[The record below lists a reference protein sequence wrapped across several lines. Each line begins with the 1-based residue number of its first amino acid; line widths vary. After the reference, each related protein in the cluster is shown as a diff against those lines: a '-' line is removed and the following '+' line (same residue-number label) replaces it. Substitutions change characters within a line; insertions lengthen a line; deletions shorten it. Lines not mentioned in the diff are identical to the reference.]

1 MELRTPSCRER
12 SHDVSSDDNNQRE
25 DLIEK
30 MEGGFS
36 DTDRGRGM
44 ERERERG
51 STIVIRRVEKTACLS
66 NHCAD

>member
-36 DTDRGRGM
+36 DT
-44 ERERERG
+44 EREGEREGG
-51 STIVIRRVEKTACLS
+51 STIVMRRVEKTACLS

>member
-36 DTDRGRGM
+36 DTERGREG
-44 ERERERG
+44 ERG

>member
-36 DTDRGRGM
+36 DTERGREG
-44 ERERERG
+44 EREYN
-51 STIVIRRVEKTACLS
+51 S
-66 NHCAD
+66 D

>member
-36 DTDRGRGM
+36 DTERGREG
-44 ERERERG
+44 EREYNSDETSGKDRLPVQSLR
-51 STIVIRRVEKTACLS
+51 
-66 NHCAD
+66 

>member
-36 DTDRGRGM
+36 ET
-44 ERERERG
+44 EREGWREGEREYNSDETSG
-51 STIVIRRVEKTACLS
+51 KDRLPVQSLR
-66 NHCAD
+66 